1 MQALL
6 FDLDGTL
13 AHTAP
18 DLADGIN
25 AMLAS
30 FSRAPL
36 SEALLATM
44 IGSGSKML
52 VQRALQHAGDELPE
66 PAQLE
71 RAHHRFLQHYRAG
84 FCRRSQCYPHVPETL
99 QALREQG
106 LPLAVVTN
114 KPEQFVAPLLKYLKL
129 DEYFSVLI
137 GGDTLACKKPDALPL
152 LHACEAM
159 NVSPEQ
165 SLMVGDS
172 ITDILAAR
180 AAGMPIAAV
189 TFGYNHG
196 EPVSLQHPDF
206 LIDHFPEILDI
217 PSLSNRF
224 SRRAK

>member
-18 DLADGIN
+18 DLADAIN
-25 AMLAS
+25 AMLATY
-30 FSRAPL
+30 SRAAL
-36 SEALLATM
+36 SETLLATM

-66 PAQLE
+66 PVQLE
-71 RAHHRFLQHYRAG
+71 RAHHLFLQYYRDG
-84 FCRRSQCYPHVPETL
+84 FCRRSQCYPQVPETL
-99 QALREQG
+99 QLLREQG

-114 KPEQFVAPLLKYLKL
+114 KPEQFVAPLLKFLKL
-129 DEYFSVLI
+129 DEFFSVLI
-137 GGDTLACKKPDALPL
+137 GGDTLAHKKPDALPL

-159 NVSPEQ
+159 SVFPEQ

-196 EPVSLQHPDF
+196 EPVSLRQPDF